1 VVRPGQSLK
10 TATRAEPGVRP
21 GAAARV
27 RAGTVQRVRAGTV
40 PGAAV
45 RAALK
50 AT

>member
-1 VVRPGQSLK
+1 M
-10 TATRAEPGVRP
+10 RP

-40 PGAAV
+40 VVRVRAGTVPGAAV